1 MKENVKILIC
11 YNAPVSIFKV
21 YNGKPGDESAKA
33 NDLSEKN
40 FSTELKKVEQALSN
54 YFSEVKSLAVDRDVQ
69 KTINNINAFNPDV
82 IYNFVESVEG
92 ISSYEWCMTGLFE
105 LLCFNF
111 TGCTPITLG
120 NCLNKARTKAIL
132 RARGILTPEYRTLKK
147 TKRFTE
153 KEIKLSYPMILK
165 LLNEDASIGISEF
178 SVVKNYTELRKQF
191 NFLVETYNQDV
202 ILEEYIQGR
211 ELNVAILGGKVLP
224 ISEINFAGLPQEFP
238 NIVTYDG
245 KWTDGSVYYNYTKPI
260 CPANLGARIK
270 KKIISTALAS
280 YDALNCRDYSRVDL
294 RLSNDGVPYV
304 IEINP
309 NPDISSDSGFAR
321 AAAADGISY
330 DELLYKIANFA
341 LSRKKKN
348 DSQSKAG

>member
-21 YNGKPGDESAKA
+21 YNGKPDDESAKA
-33 NDLSEKN
+33 NDLSESN
-40 FSTELKKVEQALSN
+40 FSTELKKVEQSLSN
-54 YFSEVKSLAVDRDVQ
+54 YFSDVKSLAVDRDVQ

-92 ISSYEWCMTGLFE
+92 ISFYEWCMTGLFE
-105 LLCFNF
+105 LLRYEI

-132 RARGILTPEYRTLKK
+132 RARRILTPEYRTLKK

-165 LLNEDASIGISEF
+165 LMNEDASIGISEL
-178 SVVKNYTELRKQF
+178 SVVKNYMELRKQF
-191 NFLVETYNQDV
+191 SFLVETYNQDV

-211 ELNVAILGGKVLP
+211 ELNVAILGDKALP
-224 ISEINFAGLPQEFP
+224 ISEISFEGLSEEFP

-245 KWTDGSVYYNYTKPI
+245 KWTDGSVYYNYTKPV
-260 CPANLGARIK
+260 CPAPLKERIK
-270 KKIISTALAS
+270 KKVHATALAA
-280 YDALNCRDYSRVDL
+280 YDALNCRDYSRIDI
-294 RLSNDGVPYV
+294 RLSYDSVPYV
-304 IEINP
+304 IEVNP

-341 LSRKKKN
+341 LDRKKKN
-348 DSQSKAG
+348 DSQAKAG